1 MAPPDNQFRSIVAY
15 ILFVVLRFLC
25 SRDHLAILVIQQETA
40 LVIEPCELP
49 HIERTDCRTG
59 FHTGCIARSSRS
71 HETITVMIGVV
82 TLQRQD
88 LSGIMAQVH
97 AGRPSKVFCTNN
109 VATDFELPAFTFH
122 TTDILH
128 LAALRI
134 RWLRDL
140 HTEQKVIHLTPI
152 VVELAIQASFKE
164 RVIDTQVPLL
174 LFFPS
179 QIRID
184 ILRFTV

>member
-1 MAPPDNQFRSIVAY
+1 MTPSDNQFRSIVAY

-25 SRDHLAILVIQQETA
+25 SRDHFAVFVIQQETA
-40 LVIEPCELP
+40 LIIEPCKLP

-59 FHTGCIARSSRS
+59 FHTGRIARSSRS

-97 AGRPSKVFCTNN
+97 AGRPSEIFCTNN
-109 VATDFELPAFTFH
+109 VATDFELPTFTFH

-128 LAALRI
+128 LATLCIRRLRN
-134 RWLRDL
+134 LY
-140 HTEQKVIHLTPI
+140 TEQKVVHLTAI
-152 VVELAIQASFKE
+152 VVELTIQAAFEE